1 MKNTKKLLIY
11 RILSVAIFAAIV
23 GISADTENYILSI
36 IAFITLILVSIII
49 NTKLKKEP
57 GTTADERDWKIGG
70 KSAFWTIRI
79 FSIPAAILGFIF
91 VMAKNEVFIQQNHLD
106 IVGQTLSFSVCAILL
121 SYSIIFRILRNKGE

>member
-1 MKNTKKLLIY
+1 MKTAKKLLIY
-11 RILSVAIFAAIV
+11 RIILVGIFAAIMS
-23 GISADTENYILSI
+23 ISINMKNYILAI
-36 IAFITLILVSIII
+36 IAFTTLTLISIII

-79 FSIPAAILGFIF
+79 FSIPAAMLGFIL
-91 VMAKNEVFIQQNHLD
+91 VMAKDEIFIQQNHLD
-106 IVGQTLSFSVCAILL
+106 IVGQTLSFSVCVILL

>member
-23 GISADTENYILSI
+23 GVSANTENYILSI
-36 IAFITLILVSIII
+36 IAFITLILISIII

-57 GTTADERDWKIGG
+57 GAVADERDWKIGG

-91 VMAKNEVFIQQNHLD
+91 VMAKNEIFIQQNHLD